1 MAGATLL
8 LQPLDYINMQP
19 YTNNVKT
26 VVLIIDTPSSLY
38 NATVP
43 YNATIA
49 HNVDYTYSLVDTEM
63 LLRFQLYIF
72 SSKISCSKLGQL
84 DESIMPS
91 HVEIIAVVDLRLVTE
106 DKIITGR
113 HDWRLHPLPQI
124 DLLCL

>member
-63 LLRFQLYIF
+63 LLRFQSIAIF
-72 SSKISCSKLGQL
+72 SSKISCS
-84 DESIMPS
+84 
-91 HVEIIAVVDLRLVTE
+91 
-106 DKIITGR
+106 
-113 HDWRLHPLPQI
+113 
-124 DLLCL
+124 